1 MSDEKTESPTEKKLA
16 DAREKGDTAAAP
28 EMRHALMLGAALLAL
43 GGIGAASIG
52 DLLPVLVR
60 LWAEAGTTPLDPG
73 NAWRLT
79 AWLLAGAGLALAP
92 LFGLAMV
99 AALLTVFA
107 AGRPSFAPQR
117 LAPQWSRLSPVA
129 GGKRLLGPRAL
140 IEFARTVVKLG
151 IVIIVALL
159 ILKPQLTGLPRLVGA
174 DAATIGGTILGIGRD
189 LVQTISILVAAIAGL
204 DLVQQRFAWLRRLR
218 MTRQE
223 IKDEHKQSD
232 GDPQIKARIRQIGMQ
247 RARRRMMAAVPQA
260 SVVVTNPTHYAVA
273 LKYDGGAMAAPV
285 VIAKGTDE
293 VALRIRAVARDA
305 GVPIIESPPLARALY
320 AAVALDR
327 PIRPEH
333 YAAVAE
339 IISQIM
345 RLARQRGGR

>member
-1 MSDEKTESPTEKKLA
+1 MSDEKTESPTDKKLA
-16 DAREKGDTAAAP
+16 DARAKGDTAAAP

-43 GGIGAASIG
+43 GGIGSASLSG
-52 DLLPVLVR
+52 LAPVLVR
-60 LWAEAGTTPLDPG
+60 PWAEAGTTPLDAG
-73 NAWRLT
+73 NAWRLA
-79 AWLLAGAGLALAP
+79 AWLMAGTGLALAP
-92 LFGLAMV
+92 LLGLAMV
-99 AALLTVFA
+99 AAVLTMFA
-107 AGRPSFAPQR
+107 AGRPSFAPAR

-129 GGKRLLGPRAL
+129 GLERLLGMRAV
-140 IEFARTVVKLG
+140 IEFLKTLAKLG
-151 IVIIVALL
+151 AVITVALL
-159 ILKPQLTGLPRLVGA
+159 TLQPRLAGLPRLVGA
-174 DAATIGGTILGIGRD
+174 DAASIGEAILGLGCD
-189 LVQTISILVAAIAGL
+189 LVRTVAILVAAIAAL

-223 IKDEHKQSD
+223 IKDEHKQSE
-232 GDPQIKARIRQIGMQ
+232 GDPQIKARIRAIGMQ

-293 VALRIRAVARDA
+293 VALRIRAVAREA
-305 GVPIIESPPLARALY
+305 GVPIVESPPLARALH

-345 RLARQRGGR
+345 RLARARRA